1 MEEFKGKSNQEL
13 KEELNNLNEMQE
25 FLKDEIDDED
35 MKKEYDDNQEKID
48 YLTKVVSDEPISV
61 PEPSSEPQ
69 MDETILVSEKEMGKP
84 KDIKVPEIPKDLFF
98 ADGGITKK
106 YFVPRYV
113 KDKISPNFLN
123 VYIDYPTPSGVQV
136 AYGKETMSGQ
146 QRRLGSEKAMNIA
159 KDIVKDIKEKH
170 RHNLEDIDY
179 FDNERGKVT
188 IFAVSDDFE
197 DTNFALGGYLTS
209 AGIGAYYGA
218 KNPKSVKKVTDPI
231 DKAISQ
237 IGKNLTDKKFA
248 KGGVLSS
255 DEKKKI
261 EEHISYIHQEDI
273 DVEHLPTNK
282 EYVEAI
288 IEEKIVDKSKREAVE
303 KYISDRD
310 KSRKEYVDYWK
321 EEDFAKG
328 GSVVS
333 PSGIVYVVRGRDKK
347 GFVIAEEIAYS
358 TKDAEKKS
366 IKMTLEDKGNKIVD
380 IKTEIFKPKKYAKG
394 GEIKVGD
401 YVSVNAGYGMKHI
414 GKVNSKHHLHNDR
427 VYVDGIGDALE
438 IKRLTK
444 VKPPSMADGG
454 KIDEKRERVID
465 YFINNEEEEEL
476 ISRMGGNGEEFLEDR
491 DGNYDEIYERINDNY
506 NNEDIDELF
515 NEYLGYA
522 KGGEVEF
529 RKLANSKNFDIVTPD
544 GRYEIEMG
552 AFGIPKSIID
562 GDTRKDINT
571 NPIAIKYRGEIQEY
585 IDANSFSKYAKGGE
599 LDDILGKL
607 DKVRNE
613 FVDLKLKSD
622 LNTEEGVAKFRKKAE
637 PLKKQERKLED
648 KLEQMGEQE
657 YSLPFAK
664 GGATEKD
671 QQTIIQEGTE
681 IEYVSEDGDYSAI
694 IGYQEFFGRNRYYI
708 WFNGKMVHSSITY
721 KSMLRKLNQL
731 KKDYK
736 LEYEGVIYAKG
747 GMTGFN
753 KFFDK
758 FKRSDAYISEPMK
771 TAKGNYRVEVD
782 PYDKETSK
790 KMKDYMQSEGIGYS
804 PKPMGKGFYTQF
816 AKGGKLRNTEYNL
829 RTFFTFDGEDFAI
842 FGGHLYGAREGDNEF
857 MLIDN
862 INYAPKE
869 VQVAY
874 YEKMKGFAKG
884 GTTKDYSYDY
894 EDIGQFSMNRESWG
908 NYTNKQFEKIGKD
921 IVENDY
927 DGNIKKAYDSIV
939 RKTLYPKKFAKGGRV
954 RYMLNGFE
962 ENLNY
967 ILDSTNGVE
976 VAREGS
982 KEDGDLVIYF
992 ETKDEDYAKGGE
1004 TASPITNYHKNFMGT
1019 LSFDL
1024 KVKGM
1029 RKPQDFIVYPI
1040 TGKTNIIRIQS
1051 DKKWG
1056 EIDVTTGKGILSK
1069 TGNNSWAFA
1078 LDVSN
1083 RNVNKFDLT
1092 PEELEELKSKIRE
1105 TSGKEVGN
1113 VIITT
1118 DNSGAELLEE
1128 GGVLDMNEVEIYE
1141 GPDDNYT
1148 IVMKGDVY
1156 GMNTQTLPNLSINMY
1171 EGDRSEYPSDISHW
1185 GKKMKFD
1192 DAPIVIK
1199 EKIEMRKEEY
1209 KEGGRIMSEKD
1220 EDIEVMERLI
1230 ADEKDEDI
1238 KIELQKEL
1246 EKLKNK

>member
-146 QRRLGSEKAMNIA
+146 QRRLGSEKAMKLA
-159 KDIVKDIKEKH
+159 KEIVEDIKNKYGE
-170 RHNLEDIDY
+170 NLEDIDY

-197 DTNFALGGYLTS
+197 DTNFALGGYLAS

-237 IGKNLTDKKFA
+237 IGKNLTDKKYA
-248 KGGVLSS
+248 KGGEVEFRKLANSKNFDIVTPDGRYEIEMGAFGIPKSIIDGDTRKDINTNPIAIKYRGEIQEYIDANSFSKYAKGGKLSS
-255 DEKKKI
+255 DDKKSIDEFI
-261 EEHISYIHQEDI
+261 EEDISMSDKYDDMGLDTPDYEEYATEITGQE
-273 DVEHLPTNK
+273 
-282 EYVEAI
+282 
-288 IEEKIVDKSKREAVE
+288 IVDKSKKKDVL
-303 KYISDRD
+303 KYIKSTLGKRD
-310 KSRKEYVDYWK
+310 EYM
-321 EEDFAKG
+321 ED
-328 GSVVS
+328 
-333 PSGIVYVVRGRDKK
+333 
-347 GFVIAEEIAYS
+347 
-358 TKDAEKKS
+358 
-366 IKMTLEDKGNKIVD
+366 
-380 IKTEIFKPKKYAKG
+380 YAKG
-394 GEIKVGD
+394 GKIKVGD
-401 YVSVNAGYGMKHI
+401 YVTVDAGYGMKHT

-522 KGGEVEF
+522 KGGE
-529 RKLANSKNFDIVTPD
+529 
-544 GRYEIEMG
+544 
-552 AFGIPKSIID
+552 
-562 GDTRKDINT
+562 
-571 NPIAIKYRGEIQEY
+571 
-585 IDANSFSKYAKGGE
+585 

-657 YSLPFAK
+657 YSLPF
-664 GGATEKD
+664 
-671 QQTIIQEGTE
+671 
-681 IEYVSEDGDYSAI
+681 
-694 IGYQEFFGRNRYYI
+694 
-708 WFNGKMVHSSITY
+708 
-721 KSMLRKLNQL
+721 
-731 KKDYK
+731 
-736 LEYEGVIYAKG
+736 AKG

>member
-146 QRRLGSEKAMNIA
+146 QRRLGSEKAMKLA
-159 KDIVKDIKEKH
+159 KEIVEDKKNKYGE
-170 RHNLEDIDY
+170 NLEDIDY

-218 KNPKSVKKVTDPI
+218 KNSKSVKKVTDPI

-282 EYVEAI
+282 EYVEGI

-414 GKVNSKHHLHNDR
+414 GKVNSKHHMHNDR

-522 KGGEVEF
+522 KGGEIDLTKEYYNVVAMNDNYED
-529 RKLANSKNFDIVTPD
+529 LGYNSISTMGSQSKA
-544 GRYEIEMG
+544 IEK
-552 AFGIPKSIID
+552 AK
-562 GDTRKDINT
+562 
-571 NPIAIKYRGEIQEY
+571 EW
-585 IDANSFSKYAKGGE
+585 FSKGLEPIPNTTKRRKVGVVEVTRIRLYGNRFQDKNMIYRFPKKLTDLIYRVNETYPLGERVVEKPIEENYAKGGALSKE
-599 LDDILGKL
+599 FKF
-607 DKVRNE
+607 DKN
-613 FVDLKLKSD
+613 FV
-622 LNTEEGVAKFRKKAE
+622 
-637 PLKKQERKLED
+637 
-648 KLEQMGEQE
+648 
-657 YSLPFAK
+657 
-664 GGATEKD
+664 
-671 QQTIIQEGTE
+671 I
-681 IEYVSEDGDYSAI
+681 YVPSTTNVGNKIS
-694 IGYQEFFGRNRYYI
+694 
-708 WFNGKMVHSSITY
+708 
-721 KSMLRKLNQL
+721 
-731 KKDYK
+731 KKD
-736 LEYEGVIYAKG
+736 
-747 GMTGFN
+747 
-753 KFFDK
+753 KF
-758 FKRSDAYISEPMK
+758 
-771 TAKGNYRVEVD
+771 
-782 PYDKETSK
+782 
-790 KMKDYMQSEGIGYS
+790 
-804 PKPMGKGFYTQF
+804 
-816 AKGGKLRNTEYNL
+816 
-829 RTFFTFDGEDFAI
+829 
-842 FGGHLYGAREGDNEF
+842 
-857 MLIDN
+857 
-862 INYAPKE
+862 
-869 VQVAY
+869 
-874 YEKMKGFAKG
+874 
-884 GTTKDYSYDY
+884 
-894 EDIGQFSMNRESWG
+894 
-908 NYTNKQFEKIGKD
+908 
-921 IVENDY
+921 
-927 DGNIKKAYDSIV
+927 
-939 RKTLYPKKFAKGGRV
+939 
-954 RYMLNGFE
+954 
-962 ENLNY
+962 
-967 ILDSTNGVE
+967 
-976 VAREGS
+976 
-982 KEDGDLVIYF
+982 
-992 ETKDEDYAKGGE
+992 
-1004 TASPITNYHKNFMGT
+1004 
-1019 LSFDL
+1019 
-1024 KVKGM
+1024 
-1029 RKPQDFIVYPI
+1029 
-1040 TGKTNIIRIQS
+1040 
-1051 DKKWG
+1051 
-1056 EIDVTTGKGILSK
+1056 
-1069 TGNNSWAFA
+1069 
-1078 LDVSN
+1078 
-1083 RNVNKFDLT
+1083 
-1092 PEELEELKSKIRE
+1092 
-1105 TSGKEVGN
+1105 
-1113 VIITT
+1113 
-1118 DNSGAELLEE
+1118 
-1128 GGVLDMNEVEIYE
+1128 
-1141 GPDDNYT
+1141 
-1148 IVMKGDVY
+1148 
-1156 GMNTQTLPNLSINMY
+1156 
-1171 EGDRSEYPSDISHW
+1171 
-1185 GKKMKFD
+1185 GKKS
-1192 DAPIVIK
+1192 P
-1199 EKIEMRKEEY
+1199 
-1209 KEGGRIMSEKD
+1209 G
-1220 EDIEVMERLI
+1220 
-1230 ADEKDEDI
+1230 
-1238 KIELQKEL
+1238 
-1246 EKLKNK
+1246 

>member
-98 ADGGITKK
+98 ADGGMTKK

-113 KDKISPNFLN
+113 QDKISPSFLN
-123 VYIDYPTPSGVQV
+123 IYIDYPTPSGVQV

-146 QRRLGSEKAMNIA
+146 QRRLGSEKAMKLA
-159 KDIVKDIKEKH
+159 KEIVEDIKNKYGE
-170 RHNLEDIDY
+170 NLEDIDY

-197 DTNFALGGYLTS
+197 DTNFALGGYLAS

-237 IGKNLTDKKFA
+237 IGKNLTDKKYA
-248 KGGVLSS
+248 KGGEVEFRKLANSKNFDIVTPDGRYEIEMGAFGIPKSIIDGDTRKDINTNPIAIKYRGEIQEYIDANSFSKYAKGGKLSS
-255 DEKKKI
+255 DDKKSIDEFI
-261 EEHISYIHQEDI
+261 EEDISMSDKYDDMGLDTPDYEEYATEITGQE
-273 DVEHLPTNK
+273 
-282 EYVEAI
+282 
-288 IEEKIVDKSKREAVE
+288 IVDKSKKKDVL
-303 KYISDRD
+303 KYIKSTLGKRD
-310 KSRKEYVDYWK
+310 EYM
-321 EEDFAKG
+321 ED
-328 GSVVS
+328 
-333 PSGIVYVVRGRDKK
+333 
-347 GFVIAEEIAYS
+347 
-358 TKDAEKKS
+358 
-366 IKMTLEDKGNKIVD
+366 
-380 IKTEIFKPKKYAKG
+380 YAKG
-394 GEIKVGD
+394 GKIKVGD
-401 YVSVNAGYGMKHI
+401 YVSVDAGYGMKHT

-515 NEYLGYA
+515 NEYLG
-522 KGGEVEF
+522 
-529 RKLANSKNFDIVTPD
+529 
-544 GRYEIEMG
+544 
-552 AFGIPKSIID
+552 
-562 GDTRKDINT
+562 
-571 NPIAIKYRGEIQEY
+571 
-585 IDANSFSKYAKGGE
+585 YAKGGE

>member
-146 QRRLGSEKAMNIA
+146 QRRLGSEKAMKLA
-159 KDIVKDIKEKH
+159 KEIVEDIKNKYGE
-170 RHNLEDIDY
+170 NLEDIDY

-197 DTNFALGGYLTS
+197 DTNFALGGYLAS

-237 IGKNLTDKKFA
+237 IGKNLTDKKYA
-248 KGGVLSS
+248 KGGEVEFRKLANSKNFDIVTPDGRYEIEMGAFGIPKSIIDGDTRKDINTNPIAIKYRGEIQEYIDANSFSKYAKGGKLSS
-255 DEKKKI
+255 DDKKSIDEFI
-261 EEHISYIHQEDI
+261 EEDISMSDKYDDMGLDTPDYEEYATEITGQE
-273 DVEHLPTNK
+273 
-282 EYVEAI
+282 
-288 IEEKIVDKSKREAVE
+288 IVDKSKKKDVL
-303 KYISDRD
+303 KYIKSTLGKRD
-310 KSRKEYVDYWK
+310 EYM
-321 EEDFAKG
+321 ED
-328 GSVVS
+328 
-333 PSGIVYVVRGRDKK
+333 
-347 GFVIAEEIAYS
+347 
-358 TKDAEKKS
+358 
-366 IKMTLEDKGNKIVD
+366 
-380 IKTEIFKPKKYAKG
+380 YAKG
-394 GEIKVGD
+394 GKIKVGD
-401 YVSVNAGYGMKHI
+401 YVTVDAGYGMKHT

-515 NEYLGYA
+515 NEYLG
-522 KGGEVEF
+522 
-529 RKLANSKNFDIVTPD
+529 
-544 GRYEIEMG
+544 
-552 AFGIPKSIID
+552 
-562 GDTRKDINT
+562 
-571 NPIAIKYRGEIQEY
+571 
-585 IDANSFSKYAKGGE
+585 YAKGGE

-874 YEKMKGFAKG
+874 YEKNERFCKRWHN
-884 GTTKDYSYDY
+884 
-894 EDIGQFSMNRESWG
+894 QR
-908 NYTNKQFEKIGKD
+908 
-921 IVENDY
+921 
-927 DGNIKKAYDSIV
+927 
-939 RKTLYPKKFAKGGRV
+939 
-954 RYMLNGFE
+954 
-962 ENLNY
+962 
-967 ILDSTNGVE
+967 
-976 VAREGS
+976 
-982 KEDGDLVIYF
+982 
-992 ETKDEDYAKGGE
+992 
-1004 TASPITNYHKNFMGT
+1004 
-1019 LSFDL
+1019 
-1024 KVKGM
+1024 
-1029 RKPQDFIVYPI
+1029 
-1040 TGKTNIIRIQS
+1040 
-1051 DKKWG
+1051 
-1056 EIDVTTGKGILSK
+1056 
-1069 TGNNSWAFA
+1069 
-1078 LDVSN
+1078 
-1083 RNVNKFDLT
+1083 
-1092 PEELEELKSKIRE
+1092 
-1105 TSGKEVGN
+1105 
-1113 VIITT
+1113 
-1118 DNSGAELLEE
+1118 LL
-1128 GGVLDMNEVEIYE
+1128 L
-1141 GPDDNYT
+1141 
-1148 IVMKGDVY
+1148 
-1156 GMNTQTLPNLSINMY
+1156 
-1171 EGDRSEYPSDISHW
+1171 
-1185 GKKMKFD
+1185 
-1192 DAPIVIK
+1192 
-1199 EKIEMRKEEY
+1199 
-1209 KEGGRIMSEKD
+1209 
-1220 EDIEVMERLI
+1220 
-1230 ADEKDEDI
+1230 
-1238 KIELQKEL
+1238 
-1246 EKLKNK
+1246 